1 MTEENYSKSDRQNLE
16 LIGRVLGASLSWIL
30 EYEKIYKDSTHD
42 GLSGLLNHKTFKDR
56 FAEEIQRAKRFQ
68 HNMVVLIFDLDKF
81 KRINDTLGHQY
92 GDYVIKTVSGI
103 MADNVRTIDVV
114 ARYGGEEFAIIL
126 VNTTAEM
133 AFFVAQRIVNN
144 IANYQFTMDGEDVRM
159 AISGGMSE
167 YPTHSEQIKDLIEY
181 ADQAMYD
188 TKQNGGNGVMIYQKN
203 DSSEHQAYE
212 V

>member
-1 MTEENYSKSDRQNLE
+1 
-16 LIGRVLGASLSWIL
+16 
-30 EYEKIYKDSTHD
+30 
-42 GLSGLLNHKTFKDR
+42 
-56 FAEEIQRAKRFQ
+56 
-68 HNMVVLIFDLDKF
+68 
-81 KRINDTLGHQY
+81 
-92 GDYVIKTVSGI
+92 
-103 MADNVRTIDVV
+103 MAIV
-114 ARYGGEEFAIIL
+114 
-126 VNTTAEM
+126 
-133 AFFVAQRIVNN
+133 VAQRIVNN